1 MKEMKP
7 VRYHI
12 GDIPETSKQTAPGHD
27 DRAVGVDDDCFHD
40 SFGQYR
46 YVFVWAFGRGN
57 PNRANF
63 CKALFL
69 FTLLVRL
76 SV

>member
-12 GDIPETSKQTAPGHD
+12 GDMPETSKQTASRHD

-40 SFGQYR
+40 SFGQ
-46 YVFVWAFGRGN
+46 
-57 PNRANF
+57 
-63 CKALFL
+63 FL
-69 FTLLVRL
+69 FGCSAEAT
-76 SV
+76 

>member
-46 YVFVWAFGRGN
+46 YVFCLGVRQRQ
-57 PNRANF
+57 PQP
-63 CKALFL
+63 CQFL
-69 FTLLVRL
+69 
-76 SV
+76 